1 MLKSDNAGLIGFV
14 RNFRD
19 FSWPSL
25 QFNEVVYLFFFFCLR
40 FWGFS
45 FCSNSLRPL
54 FSSQSTES
62 AENKTRCLSKPKAI
76 FKVTTFYSLFHS
88 SSQQKLHTNNY
99 NTAKPPGLAKKFAL
113 VWAVKSKSS
122 MLLRESC
129 SPQLKQ
135 AVCHS
140 ESLSLN

>member
-25 QFNEVVYLFFFFCLR
+25 QFNEVVYLFFFSVWDFGVFL
-40 FWGFS
+40 FA
-45 FCSNSLRPL
+45 SLRPL

-76 FKVTTFYSLFHS
+76 FKVTTFYSLLHS
-88 SSQQKLHTNNY
+88 SSQQKLHTNSY